1 MTPSKPAVQRCGAFN
16 HLHRRGPDD
25 AKLAGTDTIPERV
38 VETVPPALV
47 EIIKKR
53 RKPRE
58 NAKGNGLESGHRE
71 RM

>member
-25 AKLAGTDTIPERV
+25 AKSAGTDRIPEQV
-38 VETVPPALV
+38 VETLPPAFV

-53 RKPRE
+53 RKPRK
-58 NAKGNGLESGHRE
+58 NAKGNALESGHKE
-71 RM
+71 GM